1 MICAMGEL
9 LIDFLQSETN
19 SHGYPVLSA
28 MPGGAPANYLCAVK
42 KQDTDAFFIGK
53 TGDDAFGTLLKNTLN
68 EKGIRTD
75 GLIQD
80 KDAFT
85 TLAFVTLDKDGDR
98 SFSFARKPGA
108 DTKITEEETDYSII
122 DSCSVFHFGSLSFTD
137 EPSYMA
143 VKKAAEYAKSKGKT
157 VDYDPNY
164 RPSLWKNEDIARER
178 MKEGFFLADTVKL
191 SEEECQ
197 FIFGLSP
204 EETAELLID
213 EYGVSL
219 VFVTLG
225 EKGCYFRTE
234 QASGYVTPTVK
245 VNPIDTTGAGD
256 IFGGT
261 ASALILK
268 TGKHPSVLSEKE
280 LYDIALTA
288 CNTASLST
296 EIHGGML

>member
-9 LIDFLQSETN
+9 LIDFLQSEKN

-42 KQDTDAFFIGK
+42 KQGTDAFFLGK
-53 TGDDAFGTLLKNTLN
+53 TGDDAFGTLLKDTLK
-68 EKGIRTD
+68 EKGINTD
-75 GLIQD
+75 GLRQD
-80 KDAFT
+80 KNVFT
-85 TLAFVTLDKDGDR
+85 TLAFVTLDKNGDR
-98 SFSFARKPGA
+98 SFSFSRKPGA
-108 DTKITEEETDYSII
+108 DTRITEEETDYGII

-137 EPSYMA
+137 EPSYTA
-143 VKKAAEYAKSKGKT
+143 VKKAAEYAKSRGKT

-164 RPSLWKNEDIARER
+164 RPSLWTDENTARER
-178 MKEGFFLADTVKL
+178 MKEGFSLSDTVKL
-191 SEEECQ
+191 SEEECE
-197 FIFGLSP
+197 FIFGRSP
-204 EETAELLID
+204 HETAELLIN
-213 EYGVSL
+213 EYDVSL

-225 EKGCYFRTE
+225 EKGCYFRNKLNM
-234 QASGYVTPTVK
+234 GYVTPTVN

-268 TGKHPSVLSEKE
+268 SGKHPSLLSEKE
-280 LYDIALTA
+280 LRDIALTA

-296 EIHGGML
+296 EIHGGMI